1 LLLTSDA
8 ANSTAYIE
16 KVLHVLEGMPALLTQ
31 TRQQDPKKVLTDA
44 FVAAKDLRAKSVFDF
59 ISCSQ
64 KMMEDEGTLSPD
76 FYDFTS
82 LWGGGFAFECTSL
95 EDMHFMKSLV
105 VQRRPPWPITALAS
119 FPGSGNTWIRFL
131 LEQTTGVFTGSNDCD
146 MVLKRAG
153 LLGESITSNNVL
165 VIKTH
170 HPSLFVEHL
179 DPGFAGGPQYKAA
192 IVLIRNP
199 YDAILAEYQMQV
211 LWSHVRTLEPSH
223 FKENFTEWNRSCRRL
238 NKQWI
243 KFAEFWLGDDVHI
256 RRTVVSFDQLLTN
269 RTVVLRKVLEFL
281 KLPVDENKLK
291 CVSGM
296 IAHHAKRRYPESG
309 KFYPYSSDQL
319 SLLRQSILSLQSLL
333 VRHGVDS
340 SSWLQLEDSLLEN
353 SSDGAG
359 TPRT

>member
-1 LLLTSDA
+1 MLYVCVYVVYMSMLFVCVYVGCMCLCRVFCLNVT
-8 ANSTAYIE
+8 
-16 KVLHVLEGMPALLTQ
+16 MPPT
-31 TRQQDPKKVLTDA
+31 
-44 FVAAKDLRAKSVFDF
+44 
-59 ISCSQ
+59 
-64 KMMEDEGTLSPD
+64 
-76 FYDFTS
+76 
-82 LWGGGFAFECTSL
+82 
-95 EDMHFMKSLV
+95 
-105 VQRRPPWPITALAS
+105 
-119 FPGSGNTWIRFL
+119 FL
-131 LEQTTGVFTGSNDCD
+131 L
-146 MVLKRAG
+146 
-153 LLGESITSNNVL
+153 
-165 VIKTH
+165 VI
-170 HPSLFVEHL
+170 
-179 DPGFAGGPQYKAA
+179 
-192 IVLIRNP
+192 
-199 YDAILAEYQMQV
+199 
-211 LWSHVRTLEPSH
+211 LE
-223 FKENFTEWNRSCRRL
+223 ENFTEWNRSCCRL
-238 NKQWI
+238 NKQWVQ
-243 KFAEFWLGDDVHI
+243 FAEFWLGDDVHI